1 MSGCPGGVWTNS
13 SYQHW
18 PPHWLYVAKPGSAGL
33 ALVRSV
39 NAGVPVATSSLRNSR
54 EYGVPVLP
62 S

>member
-1 MSGCPGGVWTNS
+1 MSGCPSGVCTKT

-18 PPHWLYVAKPGSAGL
+18 PPQRLNVAKPGSAGL

-39 NAGVPVATSSLRNSR
+39 NAGAPVATSSLRNSR
-54 EYGVPVLP
+54 EYGLPMLP